1 MLPSHELRLDK
12 RFARC
17 NRFDVAD
24 EWHLIRVQRRGFE
37 RWTPLSHQMMPFS
50 MLEPIQFAV
59 TEELVGKTLLA
70 IMRAAV
76 PGESWSKL
84 RQRLERSQVSVN
96 GILCLDEARRLQ
108 LNDVVSLHHRP
119 VSTPRPSDVEILF
132 IDAHVVVVTK
142 PSGMM
147 THRRHEEEH
156 WSADKKLQQPSL
168 EEAVAG
174 LINRRSLEGGQRL
187 RTRHSRMP
195 VLRVVHR
202 LDRDTSG
209 LLVLA
214 RTSEAEDALIAQF
227 RRHTAHRIYWAIV
240 HGHPVAETIE
250 SNLVRDRGDGRRGS
264 INNPKVGKRAVTHV
278 RPLEVLGD
286 YSLVECQL
294 ETGRT
299 NQIRIHLSERGHL
312 VCGDIK
318 YRQPFAARMID
329 DRSGAPRL
337 ALHAAEL
344 GFTHPITGE
353 DVSFRTPF
361 PDDLTE
367 FFDRLRARSQ
377 RERSY

>member
-1 MLPSHELRLDK
+1 MSD
-12 RFARC
+12 
-17 NRFDVAD
+17 
-24 EWHLIRVQRRGFE
+24 
-37 RWTPLSHQMMPFS
+37 
-50 MLEPIQFAV
+50 PISFTV
-59 TEELVGKTLLA
+59 LTEQIGKTVLA
-70 IMRAAV
+70 IMRIAL

-96 GILCLDEARRLQ
+96 GVLCLNEARRVAGG
-108 LNDVVSLHHRP
+108 DVIAIHDRP
-119 VSTPRPSDVEILF
+119 VATPKPNDVEIVF
-132 IDAHVVVVTK
+132 IDAHLVVVTK

-147 THRRHEEEH
+147 THRRPEERNWPSE
-156 WSADKKLQQPSL
+156 KKALNPTL
-168 EEAVAG
+168 EESVAA
-174 LINRRSLEGGQRL
+174 LIARRSLASGQRS
-187 RTRHSRMP
+187 RKNHARMP

-214 RTSEAEDALIAQF
+214 RSDEAEEGLIGQF
-227 RRHTAHRIYWAIV
+227 RRHTAHRVYWTIV

-264 INNPKVGKRAVTHV
+264 INNPKVGQRAVTHV
-278 RPLEVLGD
+278 RPLEDLGD

-312 VCGDIK
+312 VCGDVK
-318 YRQPFAARMID
+318 YRQPFAAPMVV
-329 DRSGAPRL
+329 DRSRAPRL

-344 GFTHPITGE
+344 GFVHPITLE
-353 DVSFRTPF
+353 DLGFRMPF

-367 FFDRLRARSQ
+367 FLERLRSGMRPSAVR
-377 RERSY
+377 R

>member
-1 MLPSHELRLDK
+1 MHD
-12 RFARC
+12 
-17 NRFDVAD
+17 
-24 EWHLIRVQRRGFE
+24 
-37 RWTPLSHQMMPFS
+37 PLSFTVM
-50 MLEPIQFAV
+50 
-59 TEELVGKTLLA
+59 TEHVGKTVLA
-70 IMRAAV
+70 VMRIAL

-96 GILCLDEARRLQ
+96 AVLCLNEARRVEEG
-108 LNDVVSLHHRP
+108 DVVQLHDRP
-119 VSTPRPSDVEILF
+119 VATPKPNDVEIVF

-147 THRRHEEEH
+147 THRRPEERNWPTE
-156 WSADKKLQQPSL
+156 KKALNPTL
-168 EEAVAG
+168 EESVAG
-174 LINRRSLEGGQRL
+174 LISRRSLSSGQRS
-187 RTRHSRMP
+187 RGSHVRMP

-214 RTSEAEDALIAQF
+214 RSDEAEEGLIGQF
-227 RRHTAHRIYWAIV
+227 RRHTAHRVYWTIV
-240 HGHPVAETIE
+240 HGHPIAESIE

-264 INNPKVGKRAVTHV
+264 INNPKVGQRAVTHV
-278 RPLEVLGD
+278 RPLEDLGN

-312 VCGDIK
+312 VCGDVK
-318 YRQPFAARMID
+318 YRQPFAAPMIE
-329 DRSGAPRL
+329 DRSRAPRL

-344 GFTHPITGE
+344 GFVHPITGE
-353 DVSFRTPF
+353 ELCFRMPF

-367 FFDRLRARSQ
+367 FLDYLRSGARPNPA
-377 RERSY
+377 RF

>member
-1 MLPSHELRLDK
+1 M
-12 RFARC
+12 
-17 NRFDVAD
+17 FD
-24 EWHLIRVQRRGFE
+24 
-37 RWTPLSHQMMPFS
+37 
-50 MLEPIQFAV
+50 PISFTV
-59 TEELVGKTLLA
+59 LTEHVGKTVLA
-70 IMRAAV
+70 IMRIAV

-96 GILCLDEARRLQ
+96 GVLCLNEARRVEVGDQIQ
-108 LNDVVSLHHRP
+108 LHDRP
-119 VSTPRPSDVEILF
+119 VETPKPNDVEIIF

-147 THRRHEEEH
+147 THRRPEERNWPSE
-156 WSADKKLQQPSL
+156 KKALSPTL
-168 EEAVAG
+168 EESVAA
-174 LINRRSLEGGQRL
+174 LIARRSLASGQRV
-187 RTRHSRMP
+187 RGSHARMP

-214 RTSEAEDALIAQF
+214 RSDEAEEGLIGQF
-227 RRHTAHRIYWAIV
+227 RRHTAHRVYWTII
-240 HGHPVAETIE
+240 HGHLVAETIE

-264 INNPKVGKRAVTHV
+264 INNPKVGQRAVTHV
-278 RPLEVLGD
+278 RPLEDLGD

-312 VCGDIK
+312 VCGDVK
-318 YRQPFAARMID
+318 YRQPFAAPIVV
-329 DRSGAPRL
+329 DRSRAPRL

-344 GFTHPITGE
+344 GFVHPITGE
-353 DVSFRTPF
+353 DLCFRMPF

-367 FFDRLRARSQ
+367 FLERLRSGMHPDFAR
-377 RERSY
+377 R